1 MLRWT
6 MALGLVAL
14 LAWIFEYAGLAAA
27 LAWTA
32 KLVLFAFCVVFVVRM
47 ADGLIRAWPR
57 DMKALPR
64 ALADSAR
71 GAAEA
76 TEQIGTAAER
86 AALKAGAALVASVRP
101 ETRPQTTRRTP

>member
-1 MLRWT
+1 MLRWA

-14 LAWIFEYAGLAAA
+14 LAWIFDYAGLAAA

-32 KLVLFAFCVVFVVRM
+32 KLVLFALCVVFVIRL
-47 ADGLIRAWPR
+47 ADGLVRGWPR
-57 DMKALPR
+57 ELRSLPR
-64 ALADSAR
+64 AVADSAR

-76 TEQIGTAAER
+76 TEQVGTAAER

-101 ETRPQTTRRTP
+101 QTTRRTT